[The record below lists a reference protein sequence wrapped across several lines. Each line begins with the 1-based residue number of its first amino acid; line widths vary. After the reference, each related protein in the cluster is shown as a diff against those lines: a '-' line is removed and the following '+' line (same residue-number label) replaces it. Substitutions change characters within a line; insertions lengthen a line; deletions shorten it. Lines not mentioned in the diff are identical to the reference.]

1 MIPYTYMIG
10 WSSLN
15 LWYYGRRT
23 AKDCHPNEL
32 WKTYFT
38 SSKYVSKTRKDLGE
52 PDIVQV
58 RKIFDN
64 VLECCE
70 WEVTVLRRLKVLTSD
85 KWLNKAVGSTWI
97 NNPCSGEFNGFYG
110 KKHTQENLKRAVDTR
125 RKNGNGDYFQ
135 GKDNPLKSEN
145 VLKINK
151 ERMIKDN
158 PMFDPEI
165 KQRSSIKSRETQ
177 KSFSFWFEQ
186 YFKRNENWQQILEFI
201 SEADS
206 ITPLDVSKKFN
217 IKIYGATTMV
227 KRIKEEYLS
236 SSKEVTQ
243 PCPQ

>member
-1 MIPYTYMIG
+1 
-10 WSSLN
+10 
-15 LWYYGRRT
+15 
-23 AKDCHPNEL
+23 
-32 WKTYFT
+32 
-38 SSKYVSKTRKDLGE
+38 
-52 PDIVQV
+52 
-58 RKIFDN
+58 
-64 VLECCE
+64 
-70 WEVTVLRRLKVLTSD
+70 
-85 KWLNKAVGSTWI
+85 
-97 NNPCSGEFNGFYG
+97 
-110 KKHTQENLKRAVDTR
+110 
-125 RKNGNGDYFQ
+125 
-135 GKDNPLKSEN
+135 
-145 VLKINK
+145 
-151 ERMIKDN
+151 MIKDN